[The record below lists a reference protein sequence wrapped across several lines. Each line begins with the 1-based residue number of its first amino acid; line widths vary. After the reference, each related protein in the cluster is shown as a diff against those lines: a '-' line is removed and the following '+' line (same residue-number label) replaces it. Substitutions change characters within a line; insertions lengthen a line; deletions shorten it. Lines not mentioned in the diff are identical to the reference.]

1 MTIEMSVQESNVMN
15 QSEIELKFAQYAS
28 LVEQINQV
36 KATVPELTELEKE
49 AEAVKKEIQ
58 DFAKETGEDFSA
70 FGYEVKLSERESWDT
85 KKLPGFAVAHP
96 ELNALK
102 TITTVA
108 TVRKSK

>member
-1 MTIEMSVQESNVMN
+1 MTTITEHEAS
-15 QSEIELKFAQYAS
+15 LKFAKYVS

-36 KATVPELTELEKE
+36 KAIVPELAELEKE

-102 TITTVA
+102 SITTVA